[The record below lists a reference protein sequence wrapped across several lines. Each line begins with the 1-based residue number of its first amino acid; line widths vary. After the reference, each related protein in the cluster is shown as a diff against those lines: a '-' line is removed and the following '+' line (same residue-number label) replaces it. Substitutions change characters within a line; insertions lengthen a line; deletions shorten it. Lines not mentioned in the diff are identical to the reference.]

1 MTFKRQHSQLGSK
14 LRAMKFGFHTV
25 VIRTKNLTIDGQNLT
40 GMTYLQFL
48 GHNASLKSRI
58 ISETNKPHLL
68 AIH

>member
-1 MTFKRQHSQLGSK
+1 MTFKRQHSQLGSR

-48 GHNASLKSRI
+48 GHNASS
-58 ISETNKPHLL
+58 
-68 AIH
+68 